1 MKWFKNLTRARGFAL
16 LVVLWVLTLLSLMA
30 AALLRESGTETRVA
44 QNLRENAKAEALAEA
59 GLQRAMLGLLDHD
72 DATVWRADG
81 TSYSFPLGEGAAT
94 IQIQSEAGKIDIN
107 TASNDIIEAL
117 FIAGGIS
124 ADQAPRLVEA
134 VADFRDPDGIRRPG
148 GAEDSDYRAMGVAH
162 EAKDAPFEATEE
174 LMLVRGVTPDLYE
187 RLSPAITVYGR
198 QQLDV
203 TTAPSLVLQILRNVM
218 PERLDRMVAVRRRSG
233 ARVSRPRTV
242 TVTIEARTSGGGL
255 FIREAI
261 IQRTAGPEPFRV
273 LTWRQRWSASASE
286 Q

>member
-1 MKWFKNLTRARGFAL
+1 MRWVKNLTRARGFVL
-16 LVVLWVLTLLSLMA
+16 IVVLWVLTLLGLMA

-148 GAEDSDYRAMGVAH
+148 GAE
-162 EAKDAPFEATEE
+162 
-174 LMLVRGVTPDLYE
+174 
-187 RLSPAITVYGR
+187 
-198 QQLDV
+198 
-203 TTAPSLVLQILRNVM
+203 
-218 PERLDRMVAVRRRSG
+218 
-233 ARVSRPRTV
+233 
-242 TVTIEARTSGGGL
+242 
-255 FIREAI
+255 
-261 IQRTAGPEPFRV
+261 
-273 LTWRQRWSASASE
+273 
-286 Q
+286 